1 MTKSLPIFVSFLKFL
16 SKEKNF
22 SLHTIKAYQYDI
34 QKFIEFLTEKSVR
47 VQQATKSDIR
57 DFLSNQYDL
66 GLTKKTVARR
76 LASIKS
82 FYKYLINIELI
93 DKNPSLFLQSPKL
106 SKELPNFID
115 EKIIDELMNQPDID
129 TVKGLRDRA
138 ILELFYSTGMRLS
151 ELINLDIGSI
161 NTKDHLIKVV
171 GKGNKDR
178 LIPFGKRA
186 KFCIEN
192 YLKKRALAL
201 KSSFEGTPLF
211 VNSKNQRVPKRT
223 IQRRVSNYIKLV
235 AEGKRLGPHIL
246 RHSFAT
252 HLMNKGADIR
262 AVGDLLGHSNLSST
276 QIYTHV
282 KPERMREIYKQSH
295 PHGAK

>member
-82 FYKYLINIELI
+82 FYKYLINIEFI

-115 EKIIDELMNQPDID
+115 EKIIDELMNQPDTD

-138 ILELFYSTGMRLS
+138 IIELFYSTGMRLS

-161 NTKDHLIKVV
+161 NTKDYLIKVV

>member
-1 MTKSLPIFVSFLKFL
+1 MSKSPQIFVSFLKFL

-47 VQQATKSDIR
+47 VQRATKSDIR

-82 FYKYLINIELI
+82 FYKYLINIEFI

-115 EKIIDELMNQPDID
+115 EKIIDDLMNQPDID
-129 TVKGLRDRA
+129 TLKGLRDRA
-138 ILELFYSTGMRLS
+138 IMELFYSTGMRLS

>member
-1 MTKSLPIFVSFLKFL
+1 MSKSPPIFVSFLKFL

-34 QKFIEFLTEKSVR
+34 QKFIEFLTEKPVR

-82 FYKYLINIELI
+82 FYKYLINIEFI

-129 TVKGLRDRA
+129 TVKGLRDKA
-138 ILELFYSTGMRLS
+138 IMELFYSTGMRLS

-201 KSSFEGTPLF
+201 KSSFKGTPLF

>member
-82 FYKYLINIELI
+82 FYKYLINIEFI

-138 ILELFYSTGMRLS
+138 IMELFYSTGMRLS

-161 NTKDHLIKVV
+161 NTKDYLIKVV

-201 KSSFEGTPLF
+201 KSSFKGTPLF

>member
-82 FYKYLINIELI
+82 FYKYLINIEFI

-138 ILELFYSTGMRLS
+138 IMELFYSTGMRLS

-161 NTKDHLIKVV
+161 NTKDYLIKVV

>member
-1 MTKSLPIFVSFLKFL
+1 MSKSPPIFVSFLKFL

-82 FYKYLINIELI
+82 FYKYLINIEFI

-115 EKIIDELMNQPDID
+115 EKIIDELMNQPDINS
-129 TVKGLRDRA
+129 VKGLRDRA
-138 ILELFYSTGMRLS
+138 IMELFYSTGMRLS
-151 ELINLDIGSI
+151 ELVNLDIGSI

>member
-1 MTKSLPIFVSFLKFL
+1 MSKSPPIFVSFLKFL

-34 QKFIEFLTEKSVR
+34 QKFIEFLTERSVR

-82 FYKYLINIELI
+82 FYKYLINIEFI

-129 TVKGLRDRA
+129 TVKGLRDKA
-138 ILELFYSTGMRLS
+138 IMELFYSTGMRLS

>member
-1 MTKSLPIFVSFLKFL
+1 MSKSPPIFVSFLEFL

-22 SLHTIKAYQYDI
+22 SLHTIKAYEYDI

-82 FYKYLINIELI
+82 FYKYLINIEFI

-115 EKIIDELMNQPDID
+115 EKIIDDLMNQPDID

-138 ILELFYSTGMRLS
+138 IMELFYSTGMRLS

>member
-1 MTKSLPIFVSFLKFL
+1 MSKSPPIFVSFLKFL

-34 QKFIEFLTEKSVR
+34 QKFIEFLTERSVR

-82 FYKYLINIELI
+82 FYKYLINIEFI

-129 TVKGLRDRA
+129 TVKGLRDKA
-138 ILELFYSTGMRLS
+138 IMELFYSTGMRLS

-211 VNSKNQRVPKRT
+211 VNSKNQRVPKR
-223 IQRRVSNYIKLV
+223 KLV
-235 AEGKRLGPHIL
+235 
-246 RHSFAT
+246 
-252 HLMNKGADIR
+252 
-262 AVGDLLGHSNLSST
+262 
-276 QIYTHV
+276 
-282 KPERMREIYKQSH
+282 
-295 PHGAK
+295 

>member
-1 MTKSLPIFVSFLKFL
+1 MSKSPPIFVSFLKFL

-34 QKFIEFLTEKSVR
+34 QKFIEFLTERSVR

-82 FYKYLINIELI
+82 FYKYLINIEFI

-115 EKIIDELMNQPDID
+115 EKIIDELMNQPDINS
-129 TVKGLRDRA
+129 VKGLRDRA
-138 ILELFYSTGMRLS
+138 IMELFYSTGMRLS
-151 ELINLDIGSI
+151 ELVNLDIGSI

-201 KSSFEGTPLF
+201 KSSFKGTPLF

>member
-1 MTKSLPIFVSFLKFL
+1 MSKSPPIFVSFLKFL

-34 QKFIEFLTEKSVR
+34 QKFIEFLTERSVR

-82 FYKYLINIELI
+82 FYKYLINTEFI

-129 TVKGLRDRA
+129 TVKGLRDKA
-138 ILELFYSTGMRLS
+138 IMELFYSTGMRLS

>member
-1 MTKSLPIFVSFLKFL
+1 MSKSPPIFVSFLKFL

-57 DFLSNQYDL
+57 DFLTNQYDL

-82 FYKYLINIELI
+82 FYKYLINIEFI

-115 EKIIDELMNQPDID
+115 EKIIDELMTQPDID

-138 ILELFYSTGMRLS
+138 IMELFYSTGMRLS

>member
-1 MTKSLPIFVSFLKFL
+1 MSKSPPIFVSFLKFL

-82 FYKYLINIELI
+82 FYKYLINIEFI

-138 ILELFYSTGMRLS
+138 IMELFYSTGMRLS

-161 NTKDHLIKVV
+161 NTKDYLIKVV

>member
-1 MTKSLPIFVSFLKFL
+1 MSKSPPIFVSFLKFL

-82 FYKYLINIELI
+82 FYKYLINTEFI

-138 ILELFYSTGMRLS
+138 IMELFYSTGMRLS

-201 KSSFEGTPLF
+201 KSSFKGTPLF

>member
-1 MTKSLPIFVSFLKFL
+1 MSKSPPIFVSFLKFL

-82 FYKYLINIELI
+82 FYKYLINIEFI

-138 ILELFYSTGMRLS
+138 IMELFYSTGMRLS

>member
-82 FYKYLINIELI
+82 FYKYLINIEFI

-115 EKIIDELMNQPDID
+115 EKIIDELMNQPDTD

-138 ILELFYSTGMRLS
+138 IIELFYSTGMRLS

-161 NTKDHLIKVV
+161 NTKDYLIKVV

-201 KSSFEGTPLF
+201 KSSFKGTPLF

>member
-1 MTKSLPIFVSFLKFL
+1 MSKSPQIFVSFLKFL

-57 DFLSNQYDL
+57 DFLSYQYDL

-82 FYKYLINIELI
+82 FYKYLINIEFI

-138 ILELFYSTGMRLS
+138 IMELFYSTGMRLS

>member
-1 MTKSLPIFVSFLKFL
+1 MSKSPPIFISFLKFL

-34 QKFIEFLTEKSVR
+34 QKFIEFLTERSVR

-82 FYKYLINIELI
+82 FYKYLINIEFI

-138 ILELFYSTGMRLS
+138 IMELFYSTGMRLS

>member
-1 MTKSLPIFVSFLKFL
+1 MSKSPPIFVSFLKFL

-34 QKFIEFLTEKSVR
+34 QKFIEFLTEKPVR

-82 FYKYLINIELI
+82 FYKYLINIEFI

-138 ILELFYSTGMRLS
+138 IMELFYSTGMRLS

-201 KSSFEGTPLF
+201 KSSFKGTPLF

>member
-1 MTKSLPIFVSFLKFL
+1 MSKSPPIFVSFLKFL

-82 FYKYLINIELI
+82 FYKYLINIEFI

-115 EKIIDELMNQPDID
+115 EKIIDELMNQPDIN

-138 ILELFYSTGMRLS
+138 IMELFYSTGMRLS

-201 KSSFEGTPLF
+201 KSSFKGTPLF

>member
-1 MTKSLPIFVSFLKFL
+1 MSKSPQIFVSFLKFL

-34 QKFIEFLTEKSVR
+34 QKFIEFLTKKSVR

-82 FYKYLINIELI
+82 FYKYLINIEFI

-138 ILELFYSTGMRLS
+138 IMELFYSTGMRLS

-201 KSSFEGTPLF
+201 KSSFKGTPLF

>member
-1 MTKSLPIFVSFLKFL
+1 MSKSPQIFVSFLKFL

-82 FYKYLINIELI
+82 FYKYLINIEFI

-138 ILELFYSTGMRLS
+138 IMELFYSTGMRLS

-201 KSSFEGTPLF
+201 KSSFKGTPLF

>member
-34 QKFIEFLTEKSVR
+34 QKFIEFLTEKSVK

-82 FYKYLINIELI
+82 FYKYLINIEFI

-138 ILELFYSTGMRLS
+138 IMELFYSTGMRLS

>member
-82 FYKYLINIELI
+82 FYKYLINIEFI

-115 EKIIDELMNQPDID
+115 EKIIDELMNQPDTD

-138 ILELFYSTGMRLS
+138 IIELFYSTGMRLS

-201 KSSFEGTPLF
+201 KSSFKGTPLF

>member
-1 MTKSLPIFVSFLKFL
+1 MSKSPSIFVSFLKFL
-16 SKEKNF
+16 SNEKNF

-82 FYKYLINIELI
+82 FYKYLINIEFI

-138 ILELFYSTGMRLS
+138 IIELFYSTGMRLS

-161 NTKDHLIKVV
+161 NTKDYLIKVV

-201 KSSFEGTPLF
+201 KSSFKGTPLF

>member
-82 FYKYLINIELI
+82 FYKYLINIEFI

-115 EKIIDELMNQPDID
+115 EKIIDELMNQPDTD

-138 ILELFYSTGMRLS
+138 IIELFYSTGMRLS

-161 NTKDHLIKVV
+161 YTKDYLIKVV

-201 KSSFEGTPLF
+201 DSGFEGTPLF
-211 VNSKNQRVPKRT
+211 VNSKNQRVSKRT

-282 KPERMREIYKQSH
+282 KPERMKEIYKQSH

>member
-1 MTKSLPIFVSFLKFL
+1 MSKSPPIFVSFLKFL

-34 QKFIEFLTEKSVR
+34 QKFIEFLTERSVR

-82 FYKYLINIELI
+82 FYKYLINTEFI

-138 ILELFYSTGMRLS
+138 IMELFYSTGMRLS

>member
-1 MTKSLPIFVSFLKFL
+1 MSKSPPIFVSFLKFL

-34 QKFIEFLTEKSVR
+34 QKFIEFLTERSVR

-82 FYKYLINIELI
+82 FYKYLINIEFI

-115 EKIIDELMNQPDID
+115 EKIIDELMNQPDTD

-138 ILELFYSTGMRLS
+138 IIELFYSTGMRLS

-235 AEGKRLGPHIL
+235 AKGKRLGPHIL

>member
-82 FYKYLINIELI
+82 FYKYLINIEFI

>member
-1 MTKSLPIFVSFLKFL
+1 MSKSPPIFVSFLKFL

-82 FYKYLINIELI
+82 FYKYLINIEFI

-115 EKIIDELMNQPDID
+115 EKIIDELMNQPDTD

-138 ILELFYSTGMRLS
+138 IIELFYSTGMRLS

>member
-1 MTKSLPIFVSFLKFL
+1 MSKSPPIFVSFLKFL

-82 FYKYLINIELI
+82 FYKYLINIEFI

-138 ILELFYSTGMRLS
+138 IMELFYSTGMRLS

-201 KSSFEGTPLF
+201 KSSFKGTPLF

>member
-82 FYKYLINIELI
+82 FYKYLINIEFI

-138 ILELFYSTGMRLS
+138 IMELFYSTGMRLS

>member
-1 MTKSLPIFVSFLKFL
+1 MSKSPQIFVSFLKFL
-16 SKEKNF
+16 SNEKNF
-22 SLHTIKAYQYDI
+22 SLHTIKAYEYDI
-34 QKFIEFLTEKSVR
+34 QKFIEFLTEKSVSI
-47 VQQATKSDIR
+47 QQATKSDIR

-82 FYKYLINIELI
+82 FYKYLINIEFI

-129 TVKGLRDRA
+129 TVKGLRDKA
-138 ILELFYSTGMRLS
+138 IMELFYSTGMRLS

>member
-1 MTKSLPIFVSFLKFL
+1 MSKSPQIFVSFLKFL

-34 QKFIEFLTEKSVR
+34 QKFIEFLSEKSVR

-82 FYKYLINIELI
+82 FYKYLINIEFI

-115 EKIIDELMNQPDID
+115 EKIIDDLMNQPDID
-129 TVKGLRDRA
+129 TLKGLRDRA
-138 ILELFYSTGMRLS
+138 IMELFYSTGMRLS

-201 KSSFEGTPLF
+201 DSGFEGTPLF

>member
-1 MTKSLPIFVSFLKFL
+1 MSKSPPIFVSFLKFL

-34 QKFIEFLTEKSVR
+34 QKFIEFLTERSVR

-82 FYKYLINIELI
+82 FYKYLINIEFI

-138 ILELFYSTGMRLS
+138 IMELFYSTGMRLS

>member
-1 MTKSLPIFVSFLKFL
+1 MSKSPPIFVSFLKFL

-34 QKFIEFLTEKSVR
+34 QKFIEFLAEKSVR

-82 FYKYLINIELI
+82 FYKYLINIEFI

-129 TVKGLRDRA
+129 TVKGLRDKA
-138 ILELFYSTGMRLS
+138 IMELFYSTGMRLS

-235 AEGKRLGPHIL
+235 AKGKRLGPHIL

>member
-1 MTKSLPIFVSFLKFL
+1 MSKSPPIFVSFLKFL

-82 FYKYLINIELI
+82 FYKYLINIEFI

-129 TVKGLRDRA
+129 TVKGLRDKA
-138 ILELFYSTGMRLS
+138 IMELFYSTGMRLS

>member
-1 MTKSLPIFVSFLKFL
+1 MSKSPPIFVSFLKFL

-82 FYKYLINIELI
+82 FYKYLINTEFI

-129 TVKGLRDRA
+129 TVKGLRDKA
-138 ILELFYSTGMRLS
+138 IMELFYSTGMRLS

-201 KSSFEGTPLF
+201 KSSFKGTPLF